1 MEDNANTAVV
11 LRYRDGST
19 ARGAE
24 VPEIDLV
31 REAVLLP
38 GSDEISFDELKAVF
52 FQKSPSAPPLDDSG
66 HASIVSVEFDDG
78 EIIRGRAYDYNP
90 VASGF
95 FLSPLEDP
103 RIARI
108 FVVSAAVVAI
118 EVEKL

>member
-1 MEDNANTAVV
+1 MDENAQAAVV

-24 VPEIDLV
+24 VPEIDLS
-31 REAVLLP
+31 RQAVVLA
-38 GSDEISFDELKAVF
+38 GSEISFDMLKAVF
-52 FQKSPSAPPLDDSG
+52 FQKAPSAPQIDESAR
-66 HASIVSVEFDDG
+66 ASIVSVEFDDG
-78 EIIRGRAYDYNP
+78 EVIRGRAYDYNP

-95 FLSPLEDP
+95 YLSPLEDP
-103 RIARI
+103 KIERI